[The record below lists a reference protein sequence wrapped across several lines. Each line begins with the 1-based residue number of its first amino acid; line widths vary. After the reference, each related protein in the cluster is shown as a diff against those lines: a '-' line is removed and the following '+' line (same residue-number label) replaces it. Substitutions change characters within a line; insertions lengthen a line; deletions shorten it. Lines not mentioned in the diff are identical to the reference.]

1 VSRLP
6 PLDAKELSP
15 DQRAV
20 YDKIAAA
27 HGGHVRGPWAVALR
41 VPEVARHSHA
51 LYERL
56 CVQTKL
62 GKRRFELMVIVVAR
76 HWTSQFEWWAHA
88 RLAREN
94 GLPETIVQAIQE
106 RQIPYFD
113 DEDDRLIYEVTRE
126 LCESRTLSQ
135 GSYDRALGALGEELL
150 VELIAGISVYTM
162 IAMQLNAF
170 DVEIPAGAVP
180 LA

>member
-1 VSRLP
+1 MSRLP
-6 PLDAKELSP
+6 PLVFDRLSAE
-15 DQRAV
+15 QKAV
-20 YDKIAAA
+20 YEEIGAA
-27 HGGHVRGPWAVALR
+27 HGGHVRGPWAVELR
-41 VPEVARHSHA
+41 VPEIARHSHA

-62 GKRRFELMVIVVAR
+62 GKRRFELMVLVVAR
-76 HWTSQFEWWAHA
+76 HWTSQFEWYTHA

-94 GLPETIVQAIQE
+94 GLPETIIQAIRE

-126 LCESRTLSQ
+126 LCESRTLSRP
-135 GSYDRALGALGEELL
+135 SYERALEALGEELL
-150 VELIAGISVYTM
+150 VELVAGISVYAM

-170 DVEIPAGAVP
+170 DVAIPAEATP
-180 LA
+180 LS